1 MCNLGYC
8 YYQGIGVAENDDEA
22 VKWFQKAAGR
32 GQPRAL
38 FLLGECYEE
47 GHGVQE
53 DLEKALEYYQKAAD
67 KGYRSAQEAIDR
79 LKGQPSGAYTY
90 VPPKGPAP
98 TAPPAPVPQS
108 PKAKPKKGG
117 LFGFFK
123 K

>member
-8 YYQGIGVAENDDEA
+8 YYEGIGVAKDDGEA
-22 VKWFQKAAGR
+22 VEWFRKAAGR

-47 GHGVQE
+47 GNGVRA
-53 DLEKALEYYQKAAD
+53 DLERAIEYYRKAAG
-67 KGYRSAQEAIDR
+67 KGYKSAREALDR
-79 LKGQPSGAYTY
+79 LEGRQPA
-90 VPPKGPAP
+90 
-98 TAPPAPVPQS
+98 APPAPQPI
-108 PKAKPKKGG
+108 KEKPKKGG

>member
-8 YYQGIGVAENDDEA
+8 YYTGIGVAEDEA
-22 VKWFQKAAGR
+22 EAVIWFRKAADR

-47 GHGVQE
+47 GNGVQAN
-53 DLEKALEYYQKAAD
+53 LQKALEYYQKAAD
-67 KGYRSAQEAIDR
+67 KGYKSAQEAIAR
-79 LKGQPSGAYTY
+79 LNGRPAGPYAYAAPE
-90 VPPKGPAP
+90 PPKAAAPQEKGPD
-98 TAPPAPVPQS
+98 
-108 PKAKPKKGG
+108 KKKKGG